1 MSTAVVYGDISPNVV
16 DGSSIWLMSITETL
30 SKTCDEV
37 HLQLKMKP
45 DNYRLLQSVD
55 KIENVVLHLPPDT
68 SSPLNEEAAVPVLES
83 LVNRVGADILVSR
96 GLNLAHTH

>member
-1 MSTAVVYGDISPNVV
+1 MSIAVVYGDISPNVV

-45 DNYRLLQSVD
+45 DNYRLIQSVD
-55 KIENVVLHLPPDT
+55 RIENVVLHLPPDA
-68 SSPLNEEAAVPVLES
+68 SSPINEEVAVPVLES
-83 LVNRVGADILVSR
+83 LL
-96 GLNLAHTH
+96 TF